1 MPTRKQVSRSEEKT
15 GKLAAVKSNRG
26 KRLRRAAQNTLFV
39 AGMTV
44 TRLMAE
50 ADFAE
55 MKLFSPGLVDR
66 LQEPISRIRE

>member
-1 MPTRKQVSRSEEKT
+1 MPARKHAPLSEEKK
-15 GKLAAVKSNRG
+15 GVPPSVKPTRG

-39 AGMTV
+39 AGMTAS
-44 TRLMAE
+44 RLMAE

-66 LQEPISRIRE
+66 LQAPISRIHE

>member
-1 MPTRKQVSRSEEKT
+1 MPTRKPTLRTEEKKGELPAAKPSRS
-15 GKLAAVKSNRG
+15 

-39 AGMTV
+39 AGMTAS
-44 TRLMAE
+44 RLMAE

-66 LQEPISRIRE
+66 LQAPISRIHE